1 METNK
6 YVINFKEGVPQKT
19 SSIYTKLG
27 TIKNNFFEKLKPTNL
42 DVKIRHFMEEAQI
55 AGLTALNKGTDF
67 INTKVANYYLAK
79 EDKELER
86 REQVRIEE
94 EELARERAIEA
105 RTEEHKI
112 GMKEALKEQARMERQ
127 QRMINFKAGLKQR
140 TTSVFGKLGTIK
152 NALVEKLKNA
162 KDKVVDFAS
171 TKVANYYLEKEAKE
185 LERQEEAKL
194 REEELAQERE
204 IEARTE
210 EHKIGM
216 KEALMEQ
223 ERLEREAR
231 VIKFRQDAKQMTRS
245 IYAKLGT
252 VKNDVLVKIMPTN
265 LDVKIRNLLEE
276 AQIAGLDALN
286 NGKEYLETKIANY
299 YLDKADKELERQEQQ
314 RIMEEELAR
323 EREIA
328 ARTAE
333 HKVGMKEAFKAQA
346 KAERQERVFNFK
358 QGVKQKATSA
368 FSRLGTMKN
377 ALVEKIRNVKDKVV
391 DFGTTQVANY
401 YLKKE
406 EKEKVKAFREASKLA
421 EKQELMKQKERI
433 KERKSAMKAAL
444 NSQEREMYEQKHIE
458 NMARREELIASIFGG
473 NTFDEPAVAV
483 RAL

>member
-1 METNK
+1 MEISE
-6 YVINFKEGVPQKT
+6 YVINFKEGESQKT

-27 TIKNNFFEKLKPTNL
+27 TIKNNFIEKLKPTNL
-42 DVKIRHFMEEAQI
+42 DVKIRNFMEEAQI
-55 AGLTALNKGTDF
+55 VGLDALNKGKEFVT
-67 INTKVANYYLAK
+67 TKVADYYLNK
-79 EDKELER
+79 EDKQLER

-94 EELARERAIEA
+94 EELAREREIEA

-127 QRMINFKAGLKQR
+127 QRMLNFKAGLKQKAA
-140 TTSVFGKLGTIK
+140 SAFSKLGTMK
-152 NALVEKLKNA
+152 NALVEKIKNT

-171 TKVANYYLEKEAKE
+171 TKMANYYLDKEAKE
-185 LERQEEAKL
+185 LERKEEAKL
-194 REEELAQERE
+194 KEEELAQEKE

-223 ERLEREAR
+223 DRLEREQR
-231 VIKFRQDAKQMTRS
+231 IIKFRQDAKQMTNS

-252 VKNDVLVKIMPTN
+252 VRNDILVKIMPTN

-286 NGKEYLETKIANY
+286 NGKEFLENKIANY
-299 YLDKADKELERQEQQ
+299 YLDKAEKELEHQEQM

-328 ARTAE
+328 ARTEE
-333 HKVGMKEAFKAQA
+333 HKAGMKEALKAEA
-346 KAERQERVFNFK
+346 KAERQQRVFNFK

-368 FSRLGTMKN
+368 FSKLGTIKN
-377 ALVEKIRNVKDKVV
+377 AFVEKIKNAKDKVV
-391 DFGTTQVANY
+391 DFGATQMANY

-406 EKEKVKAFREASKLA
+406 EKEKVKAFRVASKLA
-421 EKQELMKQKERI
+421 EKQELIKQKERI

-444 NSQEREMYEQKHIE
+444 NAQEREYYEQKHIE
-458 NMARREELIASIFGG
+458 NVARKEELMASVFGD
-473 NTFDEPAVAV
+473 NTSYEPAVAV